1 MAGRC
6 DERFRVCLV
15 NPMRNPSFP
24 PLNLAM
30 LAAYARERC
39 GHPID
44 IRIVDV
50 NFSKDPVGEV
60 VAFDPVFVGFTAL
73 SPFMLD
79 AIRLNGEM
87 KRARAR
93 HVSACGGIHAT
104 VAPGDVLRH
113 GFDVAVI
120 GEGEQT
126 LVDLIDLAIEGGG
139 ELDRAGLAGVDGIAY
154 LDGGEMRTTAPREL
168 VDDLD
173 QMPHAAR
180 ELLSPRYYD
189 LFFMSRGATSNRF
202 HTIHGSRACPFK
214 CIFCCVNFTVKSKVR
229 RHSPEYIVD
238 EMEELVR
245 RYRARWVW
253 FTDDTFFVDKKHTA
267 EMCELIIARGL
278 HRKIKWDAQ
287 IRSSLIKEGDVELL
301 RLMRRASCR
310 HIDIGFESFNA
321 RMLSVIKGNNIKPE
335 DHHRAI
341 DVVNRAGLKIFG
353 TFILGTPSET
363 EEEMM
368 ETVRHIESYSDQK
381 KLHFFLVGNM
391 QAYPGTRVYEMA
403 QEKGMIR
410 GDYIESLRTPGQEH
424 HNVILCDTVPAER
437 VRAAIQRLHWR
448 AFLRIPWTVKVRWVL
463 SNLFKFPG
471 KVLGGMRW
479 FLANA
484 GAAGSKT

>member
-1 MAGRC
+1 MAMAQG
-6 DERFRVCLV
+6 EKLRVCLV

-30 LAAYARERC
+30 LAAYARKRC
-39 GHPID
+39 RHPID

-60 VAFDPVFVGFTAL
+60 VAFDPIFVGFTAL

-79 AIRLNGEM
+79 AIGLNEEM
-87 KRARAR
+87 KRSRAR
-93 HVSACGGIHAT
+93 HVAACGGIHAT
-104 VAPGDVLRH
+104 VAPSDILKH

-126 LVDLIDLAIEGGG
+126 LVDLIEHVIGNGGA
-139 ELDRAGLAGVDGIAY
+139 LDREGLAGVDGIAFM
-154 LDGGEMRTTAPREL
+154 DGGEMRTTAPRDPVDEL
-168 VDDLD
+168 DEL
-173 QMPHAAR
+173 PHAAR

-214 CIFCCVNFTVKSKVR
+214 CIFCCVNFTVKCKVR

-245 RYRARWVW
+245 RYKARWVW

-267 EMCELIIARGL
+267 RMCELIIARGL
-278 HRKIKWDAQ
+278 HKKIKWDAQ
-287 IRSSLIKEGDVELL
+287 IRSSLIKEGDLELL
-301 RLMRRASCR
+301 KLMRRASCR

-368 ETVRHIESYSDQK
+368 ETVRNIEKYSDER

-410 GDYIESLRTPGQEH
+410 GDYIESLRSPGNEH
-424 HNVILCDTVPAER
+424 HNAILSDTVPAEK
-437 VRAAIQRLHWR
+437 VRSAIQRLHWR
-448 AFLRIPWTVKVRWVL
+448 AFSRIPLIVKVRWVV
-463 SNLFKFPG
+463 SNAFKFPG
-471 KVLGGMRW
+471 KVLGGVRW
-479 FLANA
+479 LMANA
-484 GAAGSKT
+484 GSAFAK